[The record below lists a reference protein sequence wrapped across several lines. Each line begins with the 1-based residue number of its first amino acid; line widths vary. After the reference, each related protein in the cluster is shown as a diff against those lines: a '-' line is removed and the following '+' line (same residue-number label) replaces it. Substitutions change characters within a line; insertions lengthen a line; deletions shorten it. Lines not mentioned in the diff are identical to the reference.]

1 MVNRMKKLSLL
12 LSLIFVVCLFT
23 GCNTENGGET
33 TTEPTVET
41 TEEKASDVTI
51 SIKKDTV
58 VDADDFIQGMKDYG
72 AEVNNKEESDSFF
85 FTFSNTE
92 YKKLL
97 DDKHKECVDEFKK
110 IENAQENYIEKVEF
124 DDNFRN
130 LTISVNKDLYDVT
143 DSINGEYGVAAI
155 ALSYQL
161 YINEAQHTNVKVV
174 YSGTEDVVST
184 FSLPMNFSIE

>member
-1 MVNRMKKLSLL
+1 MKKISVL
-12 LSLIFVVCLFT
+12 LSLVFVVCLFAGCGT
-23 GCNTENGGET
+23 GNSGET

-51 SIKKDTV
+51 TIKKDIV
-58 VDADDFIQGMKDYG
+58 VDAEDFVQGMKRYG
-72 AEVNNKEESDSFF
+72 AEVDNKEDADSFSF
-85 FTFSNTE
+85 AFSGSE

-110 IENAQENYIEKVEF
+110 IENVQENYIEKVEF
-124 DDNFRN
+124 DDDFRN

-161 YINEAQHTNVKVV
+161 YLGEPQHTDVKVV
-174 YSGTEDVVST
+174 YSGTEEVVST
-184 FSLPMNFSIE
+184 FSFQMNISI